1 MPASHR
7 AASCTANV
15 PFPLR
20 PRTFPPLQCPP
31 LPGPTRPLAP
41 LCERSLLPDLA
52 SSSVLS
58 PTQKICRG
66 DPKKHFFWGG
76 VWFGLFVYSCPSHY
90 CHLGSS
96 YLERTEVRWEW
107 DWKQISQKKL
117 NPLSPSEPFKT
128 EPMLQNM
135 SGLWKSTQGHLKQC
149 DKWAKRAPHEAPNVI
164 VYTGVKVK
172 QWGGMVACW

>member
-1 MPASHR
+1 MCLSLSAPE
-7 AASCTANV
+7 
-15 PFPLR
+15 PFHPSS
-20 PRTFPPLQCPP
+20 
-31 LPGPTRPLAP
+31 AP
-41 LCERSLLPDLA
+41 LCLGRPGHWLHSEREA
-52 SSSVLS
+52 SSL
-58 PTQKICRG
+58 TWLQALCCHQ
-66 DPKKHFFWGG
+66 PKKSVEVTPKNTFFGG
-76 VWFGLFVYSCPSHY
+76 GMWFGLFVYSCPSQY

-172 QWGGMVACW
+172 QWGGMMACW